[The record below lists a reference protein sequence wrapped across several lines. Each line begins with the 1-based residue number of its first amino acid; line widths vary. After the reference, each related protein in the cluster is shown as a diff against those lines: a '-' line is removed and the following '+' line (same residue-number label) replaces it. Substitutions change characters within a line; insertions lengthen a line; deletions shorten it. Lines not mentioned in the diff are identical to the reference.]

1 MPEIKKAD
9 LDDVEDYDKLRE
21 LVFASEEDEEKPTK
35 KGKKRVNS
43 DSSASDDI
51 DAW

>member
-1 MPEIKKAD
+1 MD
-9 LDDVEDYDKLRE
+9 DYDKLRE
-21 LVFASEEDEEKPTK
+21 LVFASGDEEKPTK

-51 DAW
+51 EAW